1 MKPLIVLLLF
11 CVSHL
16 QAENSR
22 GVESNLISLAEMVVP
37 HIDMSDGAT
46 LSEAV
51 DYLNLLFRAPDPP
64 PPTSWKIRLDAPQ
77 HIKGSKVF
85 LKGKNL
91 RLHQVLGKIAD
102 QVGADVEINKTG
114 YILYASNNPEKQNK
128 SK

>member
-1 MKPLIVLLLF
+1 MKPLIILLLF

-16 QAENSR
+16 QAENSC

-64 PPTSWKIRLDAPQ
+64 PPTSWKM
-77 HIKGSKVF
+77 KWST
-85 LKGKNL
+85 L
-91 RLHQVLGKIAD
+91 RSWFGDSSQRRQAFDVL
-102 QVGADVEINKTG
+102 
-114 YILYASNNPEKQNK
+114 
-128 SK
+128 